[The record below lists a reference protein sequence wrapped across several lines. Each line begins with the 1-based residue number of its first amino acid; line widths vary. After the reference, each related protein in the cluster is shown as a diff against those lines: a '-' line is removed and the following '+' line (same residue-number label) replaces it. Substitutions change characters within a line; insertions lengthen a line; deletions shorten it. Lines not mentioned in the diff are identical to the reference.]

1 MQEIRSFFGF
11 WGENLKFFNCSKD
24 LITKYFM
31 VDFALSFISSFRAQ
45 HDYMVDPTQLL

>member
-31 VDFALSFISSFRAQ
+31 VDFALSFISSFRA
-45 HDYMVDPTQLL
+45 